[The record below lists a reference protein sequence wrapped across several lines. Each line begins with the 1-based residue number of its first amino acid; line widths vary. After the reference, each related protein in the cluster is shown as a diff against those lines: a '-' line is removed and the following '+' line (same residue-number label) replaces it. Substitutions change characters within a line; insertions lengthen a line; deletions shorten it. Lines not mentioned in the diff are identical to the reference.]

1 MTGSLLER
9 RAIRIKQAWEKFIK
23 TGILENYVVSL
34 SIGRSWKRCFEKN
47 INPYGHLEHLNVNSG
62 ALCKQKVN
70 NNFVLST
77 APFMDNI
84 YNFVKGSGFI
94 VILTNNEGLILKTYG
109 DPVIRQKMRSISM
122 EEGICWA
129 ESNIGTNAIGTCIIE
144 KKALQVNATEHYCKI
159 LHDISGSAAP
169 IFNPRGN
176 LVGVLALIG
185 IYRDSHLHTLGMMVA
200 AVKAIENQLS
210 YQEAQAGLIE
220 ANKYAGTIMG
230 TMSEGVL
237 LINREGI
244 IKQINKAG
252 CGILGLRPGE
262 GHGRSAQKVFGENSP
277 LVAALKDGAG
287 YNEREMTL
295 NSKEG
300 EPLRFSSNAMPIID
314 ESGEISGIV
323 VTIREIKSVHRLVNR
338 IVGAEASFNFE
349 NIITGNNKLLAII
362 DKAKRMAKSHSNIL
376 ILGESG
382 TGKEMFAQSIHNYSE
397 YSQGPFIVIN
407 CGAIPRD
414 LVESELFGYEDGA
427 FTGAKKG
434 GRPGKFELANGG
446 TIFMDEIGDLPIE
459 LQPALLRVL
468 QQRQVTRV
476 GGSKVIPVNIRVI
489 SATHKDLYQEVQKG
503 NFRLDLFYRLNV
515 LNIKLPNLRD
525 RKDDMAPL
533 VDYFIG
539 KFRIRTGSGV
549 EKVSPKTYEIF
560 YNYHWPGNIRELE
573 NVIEQALHA
582 ARGDTLEPEHLPEN
596 ILPKTAP
603 QKEAGKEQMSYSD
616 HEAQIIKEALVKFN
630 WNISLTAKNL
640 RIGRST
646 LYRKIKAYN
655 LMSSLF

>member
-23 TGILENYVVSL
+23 TGILENYVVNL
-34 SIGRSWKRCFEKN
+34 CVGRSWRRCFENN
-47 INPYGHLEHLNVNSG
+47 INPYSHLGHLNGNSG
-62 ALCKQKVN
+62 ALCKQNVN
-70 NNFVLST
+70 NDLVLST
-77 APFMDNI
+77 APFMENI

-94 VILTNNEGLILKTYG
+94 VILTNKEGLILKTYG
-109 DPVIRQKMRSISM
+109 DPVIRQKMRSISV

-144 KKALQVNATEHYCKI
+144 RKALQVNATEHYCKI

-169 IFNPRGN
+169 ICNPRGN
-176 LVGVLALIG
+176 LVGVLGLIG
-185 IYRDSHLHTLGMMVA
+185 IYRESHLHTLGMMVA

-244 IKQINKAG
+244 IKQINKAAG
-252 CGILGLRPGE
+252 NILGLNTE
-262 GHGRSAQKVFGENSP
+262 ECHGKSAAKVFGVNSP
-277 LVAALKDGAG
+277 LVAALKDGGG

-300 EPLRFSSNAMPIID
+300 NPLRFSSNAMPIID
-314 ESGEISGIV
+314 EAGDISGIV

-338 IVGAEASFNFE
+338 MVGAEASFNFD
-349 NIITGNNKLLAII
+349 NIITKNNNLLSII

-382 TGKEMFAQSIHNYSE
+382 TGKEMFAQAIHNYSE

-446 TIFMDEIGDLPIE
+446 TIFMDEIGDMPIE
-459 LQPALLRVL
+459 VQSTLLRVL

-515 LNIKLPNLRD
+515 LNIFLPNLRD
-525 RKDDMAPL
+525 RKDDMVPL
-533 VDYFIG
+533 VEHFIG

-549 EKVSPKTYEIF
+549 ERVSPEVYENF

-573 NVIEQALHA
+573 NVIEQALHVV
-582 ARGDTLEPEHLPEN
+582 RGNTLEPEHLPEN
-596 ILPKTAP
+596 ILQRTAP
-603 QKEAGKEQMSYSD
+603 KKEEGKEQRPYSD
-616 HEAQIIKEALVKFN
+616 HEAQIIKDALAKFN

-655 LMSSLF
+655 LI